1 MVVTLAKP
9 LYHGKK
15 VTFEEYQKL
24 KYDGF
29 QYEIIEGV
37 MKVTPA
43 PFDKHQAIIGEVYV
57 LIHNFLKQT
66 LKGIIRLN
74 PRDVKFDDNLIYQ
87 PDILYIA
94 KERLNINKRNYV
106 DGAPDFIIEVLSKGT
121 LTFDAGK
128 KFNDYEKY
136 GVKEYWIIN
145 PDNLIMSEFYYLVD
159 KKYESFDSENNTV
172 KSKVL
177 EGFEVDL
184 IELEKSLNPF
194 AE

>member
-1 MVVTLAKP
+1 MVTALRKP
-9 LYHGKK
+9 LYQDKK
-15 VTFEEYQKL
+15 VTFEEYQQL

-43 PFDKHQAIIGEVYV
+43 PFDVHQAIIAY
-57 LIHNFLKQT
+57 LIIELGIFLK
-66 LKGIIRLN
+66 LNPLGILRPG
-74 PRDVKFDDNLIYQ
+74 PRDVKFTNDLTYQ
-87 PDILYIA
+87 PDILYLS
-94 KERLNINKRNYV
+94 KERLNINKKNYV

-121 LTFDAGK
+121 LSHDTRE

-136 GVKEYWIIN
+136 GVKEYWIIE
-145 PDNLIMSEFYYLVD
+145 PHDVYSSEFYYLVD
-159 KKYESFDSENNTV
+159 GKYEQFEAENNIV
-172 KSKVL
+172 KSKVI

>member
-1 MVVTLAKP
+1 MVTALRKP
-9 LYHGKK
+9 LYQDKK
-15 VTFEEYQKL
+15 VTFEEYQQL